1 MQTVK
6 STDWGSKYP
15 KDFESKDSKKS
26 VRKYIPRSNIHVF
39 DYKRYS
45 LDWFFIVFPDV
56 EAANDFLSSY
66 TNKIKF
72 GYIFYQVPVLLCSNI
87 DEATEALADIRTFQR
102 KECLLQRIDED
113 APVIFAGVRGEEW
126 IVNMKNG
133 FVKEEL
139 QRDLMKYTKFFHVLY
154 DDEYT
159 GMSFATQLIEEE
171 WNIVQLAYF
180 LVKGV
185 IICRPIKYPVFIPFR
200 KRDIP
205 RVESTPIIWDNTPS
219 LWAGISSCGVTPKS

>member
-1 MQTVK
+1 MKQLK
-6 STDWGSKYP
+6 
-15 KDFESKDSKKS
+15 
-26 VRKYIPRSNIHVF
+26 
-39 DYKRYS
+39 
-45 LDWFFIVFPDV
+45 
-56 EAANDFLSSY
+56 
-66 TNKIKF
+66 
-72 GYIFYQVPVLLCSNI
+72 LLRIS
-87 DEATEALADIRTFQR
+87 EPFRE
-102 KECLLQRIDED
+102 RIDED